1 MLSFLKKL
9 ANRNAIIVPLR
20 LYIGG
25 LFVYACIHK
34 ITDPADF
41 ANTVASY
48 EMLPHWAVN
57 PVAVMLPWIE
67 FWAGVFLVL
76 GVFVRSSAMLLS
88 MLLTVFSV
96 GALVNLLR
104 GAQISC
110 GCFSSNINHP
120 ISLWT
125 VTRDVIWLL
134 MALTIL
140 FLLERRVISFRRIKR
155 NRPESTR
162 CCMDASG
169 PKL

>member
-1 MLSFLKKL
+1 MLSSLKKF
-9 ANRNAIIVPLR
+9 ANRNVIILPLR

-57 PVAVMLPWIE
+57 LVAVMLPWME
-67 FWAGVFLVL
+67 FWAGVLLVL

-88 MLLTVFSV
+88 MFLAVFSV

-110 GCFSSNINHP
+110 GCFSSDINYA

-125 VTRDVIWLL
+125 VTRDVIWLQ

-140 FLLERRVISFRRIKR
+140 FLLERRVVSSRGMKR
-155 NRPESTR
+155 MKSCRVRS
-162 CCMDASG
+162 
-169 PKL
+169 